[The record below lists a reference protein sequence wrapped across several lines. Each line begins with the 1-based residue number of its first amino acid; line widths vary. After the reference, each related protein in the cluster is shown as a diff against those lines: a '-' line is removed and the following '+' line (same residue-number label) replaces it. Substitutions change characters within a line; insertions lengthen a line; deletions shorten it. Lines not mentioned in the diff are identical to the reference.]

1 MLLPNRRILL
11 ADDDQEV
18 RLGVADLLAGIG
30 LEVLQAEN
38 GLEAIALGRAER
50 IDGALFD
57 VHMPGVSGIEAITIL
72 RREVIELP
80 CIVYS
85 GRWSV
90 ELEREALELGAAAC
104 LKKPV
109 DPDLLRREVRR
120 VLRLTADRN

>member
-1 MLLPNRRILL
+1 MLLPHRRILL
-11 ADDDQEV
+11 ADDDHEV
-18 RLGVADLLAGIG
+18 RLGVADLLSGIG
-30 LEVLQAEN
+30 LDVLQAEN

-57 VHMPGVSGIEAITIL
+57 VHMPGVSGMEAITIL